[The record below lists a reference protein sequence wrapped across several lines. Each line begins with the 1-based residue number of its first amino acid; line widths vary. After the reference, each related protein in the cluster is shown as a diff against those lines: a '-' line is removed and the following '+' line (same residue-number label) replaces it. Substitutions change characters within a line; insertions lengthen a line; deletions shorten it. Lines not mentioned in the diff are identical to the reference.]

1 MAYQGRPLTSSLRH
15 ASMGVSHTSS
25 APSPMLVAR
34 INEKK
39 TELESLKQLRDLSA
53 GLAMQMQTLEEKLL
67 TLADGTEGQHFTLSR
82 NLILIPCTL
91 QL

>member
-15 ASMGVSHTSS
+15 PSIGGSQASS

-39 TELESLKQLRDLSA
+39 TELESLKQLKDLSA
-53 GLAMQMQTLEEKLL
+53 GLAMQMQTLEEKLS
-67 TLADGTEGQHFTLSR
+67 TLSGGTEGQSASPSAAAH
-82 NLILIPCTL
+82 I
-91 QL
+91 